1 MSKTTLLPDY
11 ISVVQTTSLDF
22 YNKSTNLLNAVGDYL
37 AEINECIK
45 FSKGLVTTNVLSAY
59 GILFNEL
66 NNTDFTVENFKLQNG
81 NIIPSGVK
89 TMDNTFKLFFIE
101 KYLSLSEQYKQK
113 VNAIVSKTN
122 YLAPFSDDI
131 GYLTTDI
138 TTIIDNNVSPY
149 FDTFN
154 SKLPLQSNIPA
165 TLTKRITKDELI
177 LCKTFS
183 YYTDALLKVNLQGLQ
198 SGTLNEFTAKLS
210 HGSNLITDILYFRR
224 AVLNQQAFL
233 TELQIVL
240 GDISSFI
247 QFFKDLNPRDKNP
260 EYKAIFSKYTITNL
274 EDLELKVD
282 LLKNNLNKI
291 ALSSKDVLSVTPSQ

>member
-1 MSKTTLLPDY
+1 MSNITLLPEY

-22 YNKSTNLLNAVGDYL
+22 YNKSTNLLNAIGDYL
-37 AEINECIK
+37 AEINVNIK

-59 GILFNEL
+59 GVLFNEL
-66 NNTDFTVENFKLQNG
+66 NTTDFTVENFKLQNDSV
-81 NIIPSGVK
+81 ITDGVK
-89 TMDNTFKLFFIE
+89 TLDNIFKLFFIE
-101 KYLSLSEQYKQK
+101 KYLSLSDLYKEK
-113 VNAIVSKTN
+113 VNIIASKTN

-131 GYLTTDI
+131 GYITTDI
-138 TTIIDNNVSPY
+138 TCIIDNNVSPY

-154 SKLPLQSNIPA
+154 SKLPFQSSIPA
-165 TLTKRITKDELI
+165 TLTKRISKEELI

-183 YYTDALLKVNLQGLQ
+183 YYTDALLKINLQGLQ
-198 SGTLNEFTAKLS
+198 SGILNEFTAKLP

-224 AVLNQQAFL
+224 AVINQQSFL

-247 QFFKDLNPRDKNP
+247 QFFKDLNPRDQNP
-260 EYKAIFSKYTITNL
+260 QYKAIFQKYTITNL
-274 EDLELKVD
+274 EELEIKVD

-291 ALSSKDVLSVTPSQ
+291 NLSSKEVLSVN

>member
-1 MSKTTLLPDY
+1 MSKITLLPDY

-22 YNKSTNLLNAVGDYL
+22 YNKSTNLLNAIGDYL
-37 AEINECIK
+37 AEINENIK

-59 GILFNEL
+59 GVLFNEL
-66 NNTDFTVENFKLQNG
+66 NTTDFTVENFKLQNDS
-81 NIIPSGVK
+81 IVPAGVK
-89 TMDNTFKLFFIE
+89 TLDNSFKLFFIE
-101 KYLSLSEQYKQK
+101 KYLSLSDQYKER
-113 VNAIVSKTN
+113 VNVIASKTN

-131 GYLTTDI
+131 GYITTDI
-138 TTIIDNNVSPY
+138 TCIVDNNVSPY

-165 TLTKRITKDELI
+165 TLTKRISKEELI

-183 YYTDALLKVNLQGLQ
+183 YYTDALLKINLQGLQ
-198 SGTLNEFTAKLS
+198 SGTLNEFTAKLP

-224 AVLNQQAFL
+224 AVINQQAFL

-240 GDISSFI
+240 GDVSSFI
-247 QFFKDLNPRDKNP
+247 QFFKDLNPRDQNP
-260 EYKAIFSKYTITNL
+260 QYKAIFSKYTITNL
-274 EDLELKVD
+274 EELEIKVD

-291 ALSSKDVLSVTPSQ
+291 SLSSKEVLSVN